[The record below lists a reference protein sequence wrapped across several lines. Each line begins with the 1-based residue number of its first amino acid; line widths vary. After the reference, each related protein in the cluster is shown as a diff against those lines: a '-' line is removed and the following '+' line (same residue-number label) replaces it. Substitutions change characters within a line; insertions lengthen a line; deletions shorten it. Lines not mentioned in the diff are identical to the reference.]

1 VTPQE
6 IVKTFG
12 EAIAAVDGN
21 AVAALFTEDGVY
33 HDLVYGPQVGHAAI
47 RDLFRRV
54 NEGGKDYR
62 ADMEDVVAS
71 DRQAYARYRFSF
83 TTRTGP
89 YAGRR
94 VAIEGVGH
102 FAFKDGLIGHYQETA
117 NQGLTLVQLG
127 MEPEK
132 IERVLKRWT
141 IELLSEPELQR
152 HL

>member
-1 VTPQE
+1 MRHQE
-6 IVKTFG
+6 TLEAFNK
-12 EAIAAVDGN
+12 AIASVDGD
-21 AVAALFTEDGVY
+21 AVAALFAEDGVY
-33 HDLVYGPQVGHAAI
+33 HDLVYGPQVGRVAI

-54 NEGGKDYR
+54 KESGRDYR
-62 ADMEDVVAS
+62 ADIEDVVCS
-71 DRQAYARYRFSF
+71 ETQAYGRYRFSF
-83 TTRTGP
+83 TTQKGT

-102 FAFKDGLIGHYQETA
+102 FAFTGDLISHYQEMA

-141 IELLSEPELQR
+141 IELLSDSKMQR

>member
-1 VTPQE
+1 MAPQE
-6 IVKTFG
+6 TVKTFG

-21 AVAALFTEDGVY
+21 AVAALFTENGVY

-54 NEGGKDYR
+54 NESGTDYR
-62 ADMEDVVAS
+62 ADMENVVAN
-71 DRQAYARYRFSF
+71 DTQAYARYRFSF
-83 TTRTGP
+83 TTQTGP

-102 FAFKDGLIGHYQETA
+102 FIFKDGLIDHYQETA

-132 IERVLKRWT
+132 IERMLRRWT

>member
-1 VTPQE
+1 VPPQE
-6 IVKTFG
+6 AVKAFYR
-12 EAIAAVDGN
+12 AIASVDGD
-21 AVAALFTEDGVY
+21 AVAALFTKDGVY

-54 NEGGKDYR
+54 KESGRDYR
-62 ADMEDVVAS
+62 ADMEDVVCS
-71 DRQAYARYRFSF
+71 DTQAYGRYRFSF
-83 TTRTGP
+83 TTQKGP

-94 VAIEGVGH
+94 IAIEGVGH
-102 FAFKDGLIGHYQETA
+102 FAFEGGSIRHYQETA

-141 IELLSEPELQR
+141 IELLSEPKMQR